1 MARTD
6 ADEYTPE
13 VENIDPATDYDSQ
26 AVEPE
31 FSDTDSEDNVEGTGE
46 EAPATDADEAAQAAE
61 LEAKIEASVEA
72 FKSTALTTVEQADDE
87 GHLTPD
93 QLSPIVTAYRDV
105 EGGNKGKKQ
114 ARDFVTEQMKATL
127 TSGAANGFQLAMAWN
142 SVQDA
147 IQTAPTKSSTG
158 GGGKS
163 SAPAVSQTQLFAD
176 KIAALRLGLQL
187 AEANVPEGV
196 DANWETLITG
206 DEAKAQALLEFLSTE
221 QADDAT
227 EPEASQ
233 VERAA
238 VKYATGRGPRKA
250 GRPSGTPYQGTRR
263 DVAAHITNAFADKPS
278 GTFLSIAEIKATP
291 SQEYGSDSP
300 SSGAISA
307 RLFPRGGAAMS
318 VPGVEAANEGGKN
331 GARKL

>member
-6 ADEYTPE
+6 AEDYTTE

-31 FSDTDSEDNVEGTGE
+31 FSDAEVEGTGE
-46 EAPATDADEAAQAAE
+46 EAPATDTDADAQAAE
-61 LEAKIEASVEA
+61 LEAKIEATVEA
-72 FKSTALTTVEQADDE
+72 FKSVANQTAEAADDE

-93 QLSPIVTAYRDV
+93 QLSPVVTAYRDV

-127 TSGAANGFQLAMAWN
+127 TSGQPNGFVLAMAWN
-142 SVQDA
+142 SIQDA

-158 GGGKS
+158 GGGTKA
-163 SAPAVSQTQLFAD
+163 APAVSQTQLYAD

-196 DANWETLITG
+196 DANWENLITG
-206 DEAKAQALLEFLSTE
+206 DLDKAQSLLEFISTE

-227 EPEASQ
+227 EPEVSA

-238 VKYATGRGPRKA
+238 VKFATGRGPRKA

-263 DVAAHITNAFADKPS
+263 DVAAHIVNAFADKPS
-278 GTFLSIAEIKATP
+278 GTFLSISEIKSTP
-291 SQEYGSDSP
+291 SEEYGSDSP